1 MADPPREGDE
11 ASRMVT
17 TKDGS
22 SEPEAGAPRAP
33 RAGNARQRLEGGF
46 EQALS
51 MYRIVVVIPVIIL
64 LLAALSSFA
73 YGTDVFVR
81 SVSDVVED
89 PELTSHNLG
98 YLLLL
103 TDLFL
108 VGATLMIAAFGLYSL
123 FITGT
128 ETGGLAL
135 RLPHWLRMHD
145 LNDLKARVISMI
157 ILVAGVTFVDVAVE
171 SKNDLD
177 TLYLGGAVALVI
189 IALTAFLRFGRMD
202 GGDDS

>member
-1 MADPPREGDE
+1 MADPPREGDGASQPE
-11 ASRMVT
+11 AAA
-17 TKDGS
+17 
-22 SEPEAGAPRAP
+22 AGAPG
-33 RAGNARQRLEGGF
+33 AGNARERLEGGF

-51 MYRIVVVIPVIIL
+51 LFRIVVVVPVIIL

-81 SVSDVVED
+81 SVSSVVED
-89 PELTSHNLG
+89 PQLTTHNLG

-108 VGATLMIAAFGLYSL
+108 VGATLMIAGFGFYSL

-128 ETGGLAL
+128 AVGGLSL
-135 RLPHWLRMHD
+135 RLPRWLRMHD

-157 ILVAGVTFVDVAVE
+157 ILVAAVTFVDVAVE
-171 SKNDLD
+171 SKDELD
-177 TLYLGGAVALVI
+177 TLYLGAAVALVI
-189 IALTAFLRFGRMD
+189 AALTAFLRFGRMD
-202 GGDDS
+202 GGDGS